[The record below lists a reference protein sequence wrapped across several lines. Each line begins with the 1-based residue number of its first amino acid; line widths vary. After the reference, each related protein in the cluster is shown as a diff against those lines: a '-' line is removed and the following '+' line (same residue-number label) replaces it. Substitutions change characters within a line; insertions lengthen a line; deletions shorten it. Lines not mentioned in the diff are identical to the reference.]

1 MNVYANGKSGPL
13 RAEEGL
19 PRSSGP
25 HGDWIHK
32 MKKIAFLLASMGL
45 AAAAQGA
52 TISFQYG
59 LPIVQATTEINQ
71 TGLLGLFN
79 PALGTLT
86 GASLTY
92 QSAATTTITLT
103 NRAAQNQNA
112 RAASEME
119 ILWSSSIASLTP
131 LLAAPAMIMNF
142 STGAAQ
148 SYTPGQSRTFGPL
161 TDSDSITQNL
171 NSILASLVGVGTFGL
186 TCVSETSLAVI
197 GGGGNVRGAQSTTA
211 GCGAAITYTYT
222 PTPPTRTPEP
232 GSLALVGMAAVG
244 LGVAARRRKA

>member
-1 MNVYANGKSGPL
+1 
-13 RAEEGL
+13 
-19 PRSSGP
+19 
-25 HGDWIHK
+25 

-52 TISFQYG
+52 TISFTFG

-92 QSAATTTITLT
+92 QSAATTSISLT
-103 NRAAQNQNA
+103 NTAAQNQNA
-112 RAASEME
+112 RATSRMD
-119 ILWSSSIASLTP
+119 IFWTSSLGSLNP
-131 LLAAPAMIMNF
+131 LIAAPPIAMSF
-142 STGAAQ
+142 TTGGAQ

-171 NSILASLVGVGTFGL
+171 NSILASLIGVGTFGL
-186 TCVSETSLAVI
+186 NCVSETSIAVF
-197 GGGGNVRGAQSTTA
+197 GGGGNVRSRQDTTA
-211 GCGAAITYTYT
+211 GCGAEIVYTYT
-222 PTPPTRTPEP
+222 PTPTRTPEP
-232 GSLALVGMAAVG
+232 GSLALVGMAAAG
-244 LGVAARRRKA
+244 LGLAARRRRTV